1 MFYVKKLEHEIVLEP
16 IHFGPKLKQTIIR
29 LLKDEV
35 EGISLATYGYVVN
48 VIEVPEDE
56 IRSVSYRVVG
66 TFICKYIFVLHVLYV
81 IRVIIVWRVGTT
93 LTYFSTNPLPAP
105 TNLKG
110 NYRIRYGKR
119 RILCELYGSPPPTVP
134 QRGPRRHRIAVQP
147 PWLLCLCRTFA
158 DIRFEAFHA
167 GGYVQWL

>member
-56 IRSVSYRVVG
+56 IRSVSSFVLG
-66 TFICKYIFVLHVLYV
+66 TFLICNYFVVRVLYV
-81 IRVIIVWRVGTT
+81 LRILVLCVSMT
-93 LTYFSTNPLPAP
+93 LTFD
-105 TNLKG
+105 
-110 NYRIRYGKR
+110 
-119 RILCELYGSPPPTVP
+119 ESPSCP
-134 QRGPRRHRIAVQP
+134 
-147 PWLLCLCRTFA
+147 
-158 DIRFEAFHA
+158 D
-167 GGYVQWL
+167 